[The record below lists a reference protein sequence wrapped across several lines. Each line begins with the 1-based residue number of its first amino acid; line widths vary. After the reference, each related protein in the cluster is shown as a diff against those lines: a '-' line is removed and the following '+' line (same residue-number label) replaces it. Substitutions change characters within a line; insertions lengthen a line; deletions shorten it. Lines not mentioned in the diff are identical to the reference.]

1 MSIIN
6 GIKRTLNPTSIDAFK
21 ATIGRRSG
29 LARQNR
35 FAVFMTPPQQTLLNL
50 DLQNAAAN
58 LLSGSFSVGSLVNDP
73 RDIAL
78 LCNSCQLPGR
88 QIQTLDKQFLDFRQS
103 IKVPTGYFNED
114 ITFEFHLTN
123 DYYIKKIFDR
133 WTSTVIDPQTYA
145 LKYDSEY
152 KTDVVIQQLNEKNVP
167 VYGVKL
173 KNAYPVTVNSVDL
186 NNESSDTTQKLSVT
200 MTFEDFEPEGALSSV
215 VSSVKSGI
223 GGLTRLI

>member
-1 MSIIN
+1 MSIID
-6 GIKRTLNPTSIDAFK
+6 GIKRGLNPTSIDAFK
-21 ATIGRRSG
+21 STVGRRSG
-29 LARQNR
+29 LSRQNR
-35 FAVFMTPPQQTLLNL
+35 FAIFMTPPQQTLLNL
-50 DLQNAAAN
+50 DLQNAASN
-58 LLSGSFSVGSLVNDP
+58 LLSGNFSLGSLVNDP

-88 QIQTLDKQFLDFRQS
+88 QIQTLEKQFLDFRQS

-114 ITFEFHLTN
+114 INFEFHLTN

-133 WTSTVIDPQTYA
+133 WTNTIIDQDTYH

-152 KTDVVIQQLNEKNVP
+152 KTDVTIQQLNEQNIP

-186 NNESSDTTQKLSVT
+186 NMESSDTTQKLNVT
-200 MTFEDFEPEGALSSV
+200 MTFEDFETEGALSSV
-215 VSSVKSGI
+215 ASSVKNSI
-223 GGLTRLI
+223 GGITRLI

>member
-1 MSIIN
+1 MSIID
-6 GIKRTLNPTSIDAFK
+6 GIKRGLNPTSIDAFK

-35 FAVFMTPPQQTLLNL
+35 FALFMTPPQQTLLNL

-78 LCNSCQLPGR
+78 LCNNCQLPGR
-88 QIQTLDKQFLDFRQS
+88 QIQTLEKQFLDFRQS

-114 ITFEFHLTN
+114 INFEFHLTN

-133 WTSTVIDPQTYA
+133 WSGSIIDQETYH

-152 KTDVVIQQLNEKNVP
+152 KTDVTIQQLNEQNIP

-200 MTFEDFEPEGALSSV
+200 MTFEDFETEGALSSV
-215 VSSVKSGI
+215 VSSVKNSI

>member
-6 GIKRTLNPTSIDAFK
+6 GIKRAINPTSIDAFK
-21 ATIGRRSG
+21 STIGRRSG

-35 FAVFMTPPQQTLLNL
+35 FAIFMTPPQQTLLNL

-58 LLSGSFSVGSLVNDP
+58 LLSGSFSLGSLVNDP

-88 QIQTLDKQFLDFRQS
+88 QIQTLEKQFLDFRQN

-114 ITFEFHLTN
+114 VNFEFHLTN

-133 WTSTVIDPQTYA
+133 WSSTIIDPETYA

-152 KTDVVIQQLNEKNVP
+152 KTDVTIQQLNEQNIP

-200 MTFEDFEPEGALSSV
+200 MTFEDFETEGALSSV
-215 VSSVKSGI
+215 VSSVRNSI